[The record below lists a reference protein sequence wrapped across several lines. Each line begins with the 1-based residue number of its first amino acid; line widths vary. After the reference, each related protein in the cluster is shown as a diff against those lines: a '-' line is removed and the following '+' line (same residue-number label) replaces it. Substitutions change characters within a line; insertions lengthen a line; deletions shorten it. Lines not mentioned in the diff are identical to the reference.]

1 MNMYLYIIF
10 IYVYIICYVYVY
22 IFVICYIHIYIYMMY
37 VYMVYIYIYLFT
49 IFYDIYFFLQ
59 WIQHFRTFRPSNSSG
74 RRLDSASR
82 RVSLKWIELGLA

>member
-1 MNMYLYIIF
+1 MCILFVMYTYIYLLYA
-10 IYVYIICYVYVY
+10 
-22 IFVICYIHIYIYMMY
+22 IYIYIY
-37 VYMVYIYIYLFT
+37 DVCIYGIYIYIYLFT